1 MAWRKESFYLR
12 FRRGMVPLTH
22 FDLQMDNYFKNDRAE
37 SDCISLVFDRT
48 GKETRTKT
56 TSNRSDKFGLV

>member
-1 MAWRKESFYLR
+1 MAWRKESFCLR
-12 FRRGMVPLTH
+12 FRLGMVPLTH

-48 GKETRTKT
+48 GEETRT
-56 TSNRSDKFGLV
+56 